1 MKNKISKKAL
11 IAMLALSVGTSV
23 QAAPENNFALQE
35 VDTDGP
41 SEVEIVC
48 AAGSGGH
55 SLCRLKGSEQ
65 RLPRRFR
72 TNHDGIIFFGPIER
86 LHIAHQQSKAV
97 KNVQVDLQANL
108 NGVNYEILKSGQSVN
123 SDSNLIKLWVRNNS
137 KQLGIVA
144 LNTDIDGSKLEPE
157 VMVKTKRV
165 KERESGVFTSGIT
178 KITFPR
184 TVVLPIGEFDEF
196 TQTYQENGT
205 ELSFEDAQENGSIK
219 ITCRFKNIPTSEI
232 EETLEE

>member
-11 IAMLALSVGTSV
+11 MAMLALSVGTSV
-23 QAAPENNFALQE
+23 QAAPESNFALQE

-48 AAGSGGH
+48 ASGSGGH
-55 SLCRLKGSEQ
+55 SLCRLKGGEKK
-65 RLPRRFR
+65 LPRRFR
-72 TNHDGIIFFGPIER
+72 TNQDGIIFFGPIER
-86 LHIAHQQSKAV
+86 LHISHQQSKAIR
-97 KNVQVDLQANL
+97 NVQIDLQANL
-108 NGVNYEILKSGQSVN
+108 NGVNYEILKPGQSIN
-123 SDSNLIKLWVRNNS
+123 SDSNLVKLWINNNS
-137 KQLGIVA
+137 QEFGIVA
-144 LNTDIDGSKLEPE
+144 LNTDADGSKLEPE

-165 KERESGVFTSGIT
+165 KEREGGVFTSGVT

-184 TVVLPIGEFDEF
+184 TVILPIGEFDEF
-196 TQTYQENGT
+196 IQTYQENGT

-232 EETLEE
+232 EE